1 MARLQITSP
10 GFHDR
15 VIELRLGTNRFGRGA
30 ANDFQIDHPT
40 ISGRHCEIILSE
52 NELFL
57 RDCQSTNGTFINETA
72 VTTEVM
78 LVAGQKLRFGDV
90 ELLVENTDV
99 TVAIPKFEVVQR
111 AAPPVV
117 LTDGSLICPRHRH
130 AKVTHRCTH
139 CREVMC
145 DDCVHYLKRRGGK
158 VLKLCPV
165 CSHKCVR
172 IGSEKPKKKA
182 FLGFLTK
189 TVKLPFLR
197 PRVEDED

>member
-15 VIELRLGTNRFGRGA
+15 VIELRLGTNRLGRSP

-40 ISGRHCEIILSE
+40 VSGQHCEIVLSE
-52 NELFL
+52 TELIL
-57 RDCQSTNGTFINETA
+57 RDCQSTNGTFIGEEA
-72 VTTEVM
+72 ITEA
-78 LVAGQKLRFGDV
+78 LLIAGQKLRFGDV

-99 TVAIPKFEVVQR
+99 TVAIPKFEIQR
-111 AAPPVV
+111 PAPPVV

-130 AKVTHRCTH
+130 SRATHQCTH
-139 CREVMC
+139 CQEVMC
-145 DDCVHYLKRRGGK
+145 DDCVHHLRRRGGK
-158 VLKLCPV
+158 ALKLCPL

-172 IGSEKPKKKA
+172 IGGEKQKKKS
-182 FLGFLTK
+182 FLGFLQK

-197 PRVEDED
+197 ARAEDED

>member
-15 VIELRLGTNRFGRGA
+15 VIELRLGTNRLGRSP

-40 ISGRHCEIILSE
+40 ISGKHCEIVLSE
-52 NELFL
+52 TELIL
-57 RDCQSTNGTFINETA
+57 KDCQSTNGTFIGEEAIDEAPLN
-72 VTTEVM
+72 
-78 LVAGQKLRFGDV
+78 AGQKLRFGDV

-99 TVAIPKFEVVQR
+99 TVAIPKFEIQR
-111 AAPPVV
+111 PAPPVV

-130 AKVTHRCTH
+130 AKATHQCTH
-139 CREVMC
+139 CQEVMC
-145 DDCVHYLKRRGGK
+145 DDCVHHLRRRGGK
-158 VLKLCPV
+158 ALKLCPL

-172 IGSEKPKKKA
+172 IGAEKPKKKT
-182 FLGFLTK
+182 FLGFLQK

-197 PRVEDED
+197 ARTEDED